1 MDLDQVY
8 QEADTARR
16 MAAATSA
23 LLNSLYADQH
33 ERATMDFGDA
43 TEREDWHYV
52 PRVRN
57 GLSLKEMDGGQRDLA
72 HALIGTGLSARAH
85 AKARTIIELEEIL
98 GAIEG
103 SGRKFNR
110 DSELYYMSI
119 FGSPGDDEPWGWR
132 FEGHHISL
140 NYTLVGSRMVAP
152 TPSFFGSNPARVLH
166 GEREGLRALKEEE
179 EMARELLANLD
190 GEQQRQAIIL
200 ERAPADILTR
210 DIPYVRDQ
218 VKPEGLASKDMNPDQ
233 RELMKALV
241 EVYIH
246 RLPEEIAA
254 VEMDKLERADLLA
267 LYFAWAGSQERDQGH
282 YYRVQGPIFIAEYDN
297 TQNDANHIHAVWR
310 DLRNDF
316 GEDLLRRHY
325 QRSH

>member
-16 MAAATSA
+16 MAAAASA
-23 LLNSLYADQH
+23 LLDSLYADQR

-52 PRVRN
+52 PRVRT
-57 GLSLKEMDGGQRDLA
+57 GLSFKEMDGGQRGLA
-72 HALIGTGLSARAH
+72 HALIGTGLSTGAH

-103 SGRKFNR
+103 PGRKFKR
-110 DSELYYMSI
+110 DSELYYISI

-140 NYTLVGSRMVAP
+140 NYTLVEGRMVAP
-152 TPSFFGSNPARVLH
+152 TPIFFGSNPARVLH

-190 GEQQRQAIIL
+190 GEQKRQAIIL
-200 ERAPADILTR
+200 EQAPADILTR

-218 VKPEGLASKDMNPDQ
+218 IKPEGLASKDMNPDQ

-246 RLPEEIAA
+246 RLPEEIAT
-254 VEMDKLERADLLA
+254 VEMGKLERADLLA
-267 LYFAWAGSQERDQGH
+267 LYFAWAGGQERGQGH
-282 YYRVQGPIFIAEYDN
+282 YYRVQGPIFMAEYDN
-297 TQNDANHIHAVWR
+297 TQNDANHIHTLWR

-325 QRSH
+325 QRAH

>member
-8 QEADTARR
+8 QETDTARR
-16 MAAATSA
+16 MAAAASA
-23 LLNSLYADQH
+23 WLDSLYEDQR
-33 ERATMDFGDA
+33 ERATMDFDDA
-43 TEREDWHYV
+43 AAREDWHYV

-57 GLSLKEMDGGQRDLA
+57 GLSLKEMDGGQRELA

-103 SGRKFNR
+103 SGRKFKR

-179 EMARELLANLD
+179 EVARELLANLD

-200 ERAPADILTR
+200 ERAPADILTGN
-210 DIPYVRDQ
+210 ITYLRDQ

-246 RLPEEIAA
+246 RLPEELRGLGRGERVIARDGLDDAQA
-254 VEMDKLERADLLA
+254 VLVAVQRGEPPAGRGHFVFVERV
-267 LYFAWAGSQERDQGH
+267 AGGEGGH
-282 YYRVQGPIFIAEYDN
+282 HAESCESGSYE
-297 TQNDANHIHAVWR
+297 
-310 DLRNDF
+310 
-316 GEDLLRRHY
+316 G
-325 QRSH
+325 S